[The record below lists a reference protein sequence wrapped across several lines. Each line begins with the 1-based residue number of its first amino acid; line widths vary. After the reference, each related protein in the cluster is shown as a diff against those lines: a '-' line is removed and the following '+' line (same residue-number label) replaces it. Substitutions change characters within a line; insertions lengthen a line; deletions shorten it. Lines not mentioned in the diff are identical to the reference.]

1 MGSDVAMPL
10 PCSTHGGT
18 SPSRRS
24 RRKRAWRCVLTGP
37 RPMSMPKFSSQ
48 CLLAPEPEVIR
59 LLFAIWFLWGARP
72 HWIRFLIAS
81 TSFCEAAR
89 AAAYGALWAAL
100 SFDSE
105 LSVWVFSWGSIAW
118 AQQPGTLGEAT
129 SRVYNWMLR
138 HTKNNQEEM
147 FSLFIISVALAWFQ
161 PPVPSEQGDASSHVC
176 RQSTEW
182 SSFGEVEKK
191 LSQNLWGR
199 TGKQL
204 PFSCVRLNFRDSQL
218 HLLRLSQ
225 VCRNSAAMSNLCWER
240 GKLGLQVVASLPQS
254 VLPACL
260 SLGSSEIRTATLPF
274 CLCLRVEQLY
284 AI

>member
-1 MGSDVAMPL
+1 MERCEPL
-10 PCSTHGGT
+10 WVLI
-18 SPSRRS
+18 PS
-24 RRKRAWRCVLTGP
+24 
-37 RPMSMPKFSSQ
+37 
-48 CLLAPEPEVIR
+48 LA
-59 LLFAIWFLWGARP
+59 
-72 HWIRFLIAS
+72 
-81 TSFCEAAR
+81 
-89 AAAYGALWAAL
+89 
-100 SFDSE
+100 SE
-105 LSVWVFSWGSIAW
+105 LPLGAVAW

-161 PPVPSEQGDASSHVC
+161 PPVPSEQGDGSSHAC

-191 LSQNLWGR
+191 LSRNLWGR

-260 SLGSSEIRTATLPF
+260 SLGGLHAWAWGVFWDPHCNSSVLSLFALNNLTQA
-274 CLCLRVEQLY
+274 
-284 AI
+284 